1 MSNIALI
8 IAGGSGNRMGQ
19 DIPKQFINVFDKPV
33 LIYTLESFQKHP
45 QIDAIEV
52 VCIEGWES
60 IVQAYANQFN
70 IRKLKWI
77 FPGGETGMQS
87 IRNGIYGLRDEGCS
101 DDDLILI
108 HDSVI
113 HKQIEDYAF
122 DKLLDLY
129 EESGK
134 QIFIAMDK
142 QNSFG
147 EEVEKKLEDA
157 AVLHLSKGGNELYG
171 APWYE

>member
-1 MSNIALI
+1 MPNDSGTGTSCRGLI
-8 IAGGSGNRMGQ
+8 L
-19 DIPKQFINVFDKPV
+19 FDLAV
-33 LIYTLESFQKHP
+33 L
-45 QIDAIEV
+45 
-52 VCIEGWES
+52 
-60 IVQAYANQFN
+60 
-70 IRKLKWI
+70 KLTNL
-77 FPGGETGMQS
+77 P
-87 IRNGIYGLRDEGCS
+87 
-101 DDDLILI
+101 ILI